1 MIKHIKNFYYFYKFS
16 KSILF
21 FVFLFCILNFQTSLS
36 YFSIFE
42 ISTPSLVTIVIYL
55 CIVRFNI
62 NPSNIILLLIGF
74 LHDIVIGNNLGT
86 TSIFLLLFKYFIY
99 RIILEKIN
107 KKNQEEWIYFTMIFI
122 FSFIIVFLLNLI
134 ISFSLPELSPIFFH
148 VGITLIL
155 FPIIN
160 ISISFFSYV
169 SQLIKS

>member
-1 MIKHIKNFYYFYKFS
+1 MIKHFKNFYYFYKFS

-21 FVFLFCILNFQTSLS
+21 FVFLFCTLNFQTSLS

-62 NPSNIILLLIGF
+62 NPSNIILFLIGLF
-74 LHDIVIGNNLGT
+74 HDIVIGNNLGT
-86 TSIFLLLFKYFIY
+86 TSIFLILFKYFID
-99 RIILEKIN
+99 RIILERIN
-107 KKNQEEWIYFTMIFI
+107 KKNQEEWIYFTIIFI
-122 FSFIIVFLLNLI
+122 SSFIIVFLLNLI

-148 VGITLIL
+148 VGVTLIL

-160 ISISFFSYV
+160 ISINFFSYV
-169 SQLIKS
+169 SRLIKS

>member
-1 MIKHIKNFYYFYKFS
+1 MIKYIKNFYYFYKFS

-21 FVFLFCILNFQTSLS
+21 FVFLFCTLNFQTSLS
-36 YFSIFE
+36 FFSIFE
-42 ISTPSLVTIVIYL
+42 ISTPSLVSIVIYL

-62 NPSNIILLLIGF
+62 IPSNIILLLIGF
-74 LHDIVIGNNLGT
+74 FHDIVIGNNLGT
-86 TSIFLLLFKYFIY
+86 TSIFLLLFKYFIG

-107 KKNQEEWIYFTMIFI
+107 KKNQEEWIYFTIIFI
-122 FSFIIVFLLNLI
+122 FSFSIVFLLNLI

-160 ISISFFSYV
+160 ISINFFSYV
-169 SQLIKS
+169 SRLIKS

>member
-21 FVFLFCILNFQTSLS
+21 FVFLFCTLNFQTSLS
-36 YFSIFE
+36 FFSFFE
-42 ISTPSLVTIVIYL
+42 ISTPSLVSIVIYL

-62 NPSNIILLLIGF
+62 NPSNIILLLIGLF
-74 LHDIVIGNNLGT
+74 HDIVIGNNLGT
-86 TSIFLLLFKYFIY
+86 TSIYLLLFKYFIG

-160 ISISFFSYV
+160 ISINFLSYV
-169 SQLIKS
+169 SRLIKS

>member
-21 FVFLFCILNFQTSLS
+21 FVFLFCILNLQTSLS

-42 ISTPSLVTIVIYL
+42 ISTPNLVSIVIYL

-62 NPSNIILLLIGF
+62 NPSNIILFLIGF
-74 LHDIVIGNNLGT
+74 FHDIVIGNNLGT
-86 TSIFLLLFKYFIY
+86 TSIFLLLFRYFIY

-107 KKNQEEWIYFTMIFI
+107 KKNQEEWIYFTIIFI

-134 ISFSLPELSPIFFH
+134 ISFSLPELSPIFFQ

-160 ISISFFSYV
+160 ISINFFSYV
-169 SQLIKS
+169 SRLIKS

>member
-74 LHDIVIGNNLGT
+74 CHDIVIGNNLGT

-160 ISISFFSYV
+160 ISINFFSFV
-169 SQLIKS
+169 SRLIKS

>member
-1 MIKHIKNFYYFYKFS
+1 MTKYIKNFYYFYKFS

-62 NPSNIILLLIGF
+62 NPSNIILLVIGF

-122 FSFIIVFLLNLI
+122 FSFIIVFLLNLV

-160 ISISFFSYV
+160 ISINFFSYV
-169 SQLIKS
+169 SRLIKS

>member
-107 KKNQEEWIYFTMIFI
+107 KKNQEEWIYFTIIFI

-160 ISISFFSYV
+160 ISINFFSYV
-169 SQLIKS
+169 SRLIKS

>member
-1 MIKHIKNFYYFYKFS
+1 LIKHIKNFYYFYKFS

-160 ISISFFSYV
+160 VSINFFSFV
-169 SQLIKS
+169 SRLIKS

>member
-1 MIKHIKNFYYFYKFS
+1 M
-16 KSILF
+16 
-21 FVFLFCILNFQTSLS
+21 NFQTSLS

-107 KKNQEEWIYFTMIFI
+107 KKNQEEWIYFTIIFI

-160 ISISFFSYV
+160 ISINFFSYV
-169 SQLIKS
+169 SRLIKS

>member
-107 KKNQEEWIYFTMIFI
+107 KKNQEEWIYFTIIFI

-134 ISFSLPELSPIFFH
+134 LSFSLPELSPIFFH

-160 ISISFFSYV
+160 VSINFFSYV
-169 SQLIKS
+169 SRLIKS